1 MPLGKEYRESRRQK
15 RAVSRYSGK
24 NGAVANLPDH
34 TSVLRVYVVGVC
46 ARGGIREI
54 IRLSDWQTDR
64 EGAVLMR
71 VLTHPQGGGGAAR
84 CSNGEQ
90 RCGTARR
97 SGSAA
102 PRGAWP
108 DLAAARRRQPTV
120 HQVCGAYPAQQ
131 LLSLSC
137 HSLQSSDKKI
147 CLPAGQALVSDAE
160 TALYVY
166 DSETALEPETVHVV
180 SRRRGH
186 SVDAGEFFLSLSRP
200 LAVLQSASKLTSV
213 YACTGCFAGEAPF
226 SIALGL
232 VGQLLMLQL
241 VNAKETTDWLV
252 ALRHAS
258 LSLSL
263 SLQS

>member
-1 MPLGKEYRESRRQK
+1 MLAGQVTDGTGGWTERREGEARAAALIRCGATWQGISGISSAEKSRFKVLRKEWCGCEF
-15 RAVSRYSGK
+15 
-24 NGAVANLPDH
+24 LPEH
-34 TSVLRVYVVGVC
+34 TSVLRVYVVCVC
-46 ARGGIREI
+46 VWGGIGEI

-108 DLAAARRRQPTV
+108 DLAAARRRQATMR
-120 HQVCGAYPAQQ
+120 QVCGAYPAQQ

-147 CLPAGQALVSDAE
+147 YLPGGQALVSDAE

-186 SVDAGEFFLSLSRP
+186 SVDAGEFFLSLS
-200 LAVLQSASKLTSV
+200 LA
-213 YACTGCFAGEAPF
+213 
-226 SIALGL
+226 
-232 VGQLLMLQL
+232 
-241 VNAKETTDWLV
+241 
-252 ALRHAS
+252 RS
-258 LSLSL
+258 LSCRVLPS
-263 SLQS
+263 